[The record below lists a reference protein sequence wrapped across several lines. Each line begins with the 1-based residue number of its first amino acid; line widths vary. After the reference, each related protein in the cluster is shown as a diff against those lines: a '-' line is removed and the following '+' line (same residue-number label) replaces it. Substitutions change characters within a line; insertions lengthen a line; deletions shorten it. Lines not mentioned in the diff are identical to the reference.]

1 MVVQVIGSCIIL
13 GNRLQTIARRL
24 EQVLG
29 KKNGIGKKLHRSL
42 LYAIISFYDRTNDL
56 LEHSRQQ
63 KHYLSCTPWNYF
75 NVLRHCVTGEGY
87 DADCTVSV
95 SPLLY
100 TVAKATIPGIY
111 IRFMAVSS
119 AKVSRSMSLL

>member
-1 MVVQVIGSCIIL
+1 MALV
-13 GNRLQTIARRL
+13 
-24 EQVLG
+24 
-29 KKNGIGKKLHRSL
+29 RSYID
-42 LYAIISFYDRTNDL
+42 LYFMPPLASMTDL
-56 LEHSRQQ
+56 NTYWNIVEN
-63 KHYLSCTPWNYF
+63 KNYF
-75 NVLRHCVTGEGY
+75 SCPPLNCLNVLRHCVTGEGY